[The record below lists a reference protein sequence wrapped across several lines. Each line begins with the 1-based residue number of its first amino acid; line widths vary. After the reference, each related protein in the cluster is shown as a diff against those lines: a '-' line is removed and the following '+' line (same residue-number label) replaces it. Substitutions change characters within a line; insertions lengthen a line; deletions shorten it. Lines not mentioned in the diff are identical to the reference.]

1 MVPVR
6 VTPAGLA
13 VAAKLTVPDVPSEE
27 LAVVAVSQFAKL
39 TAVAEQPAVPVEN
52 VNSPLVVPCNSVA
65 LVPLNM

>member
-13 VAAKLTVPDVPSEE
+13 VAVKLTVPDLPSEE

-39 TAVAEQPAVPVEN
+39 TAVAEQPAVPVEK
-52 VNSPLVVPCNSVA
+52 VNNPLAWPANSVV